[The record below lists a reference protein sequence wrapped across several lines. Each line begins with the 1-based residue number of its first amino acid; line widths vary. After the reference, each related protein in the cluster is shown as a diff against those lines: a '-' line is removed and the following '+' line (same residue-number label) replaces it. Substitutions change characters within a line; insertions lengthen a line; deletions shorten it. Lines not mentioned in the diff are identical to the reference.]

1 MVSTDIISQ
10 RKEELMSVQKYKKPN
25 TGAYI
30 SNEIFRIECL
40 LLDCKNLKAELNTI
54 LGWKR
59 HLVYQG
65 SC

>member
-1 MVSTDIISQ
+1 
-10 RKEELMSVQKYKKPN
+10 MSVQKYKKPN

-40 LLDCKNLKAELNTI
+40 LQGCRKLKNELNTI

-59 HLVYQG
+59 HLADQG

>member
-1 MVSTDIISQ
+1 
-10 RKEELMSVQKYKKPN
+10 MSVQKYKKPN